1 MPHPL
6 RGAALAALLSAFAFG
21 PAHAHVLL
29 DTTQAPA
36 LSYVRIAARVPHGC
50 EGAATVALRMQI
62 PEGVIGV
69 KPMPKAGWTL
79 NVATDRSAP
88 VAAAAGHGAAGH
100 SARGGH
106 GEEPVV
112 REVAWR
118 ANAGQALADAHF
130 DEFVLY
136 LRTPDAAGQT
146 LWFPFVQECEG
157 GKVSRWIERPS
168 QGQTFEEL
176 RQPAFPVLIVPRP

>member
-1 MPHPL
+1 MPYPL
-6 RGAALAALLSAFAFG
+6 RAAVLATFLSAAASG
-21 PAHAHVLL
+21 SAQAHVLL

-36 LSYVRIAARVPHGC
+36 LSYVRVAARVPHGC
-50 EGAATVALRMQI
+50 EGVATVALRMQI
-62 PEGVIGV
+62 PEGVTGV
-69 KPMPKAGWTL
+69 KPQPKAGWTL
-79 NVATDRSAP
+79 NVAADKAAP
-88 VAAAAGHGAAGH
+88 AAAGHGAAGH

-118 ANAGQALADAHF
+118 ANAGQGLADAHY

-157 GKVSRWIERPS
+157 GKVSRWIERPGE
-168 QGQTFEEL
+168 GQTFENL
-176 RQPAFPVLIVPRP
+176 RQPAFPVLVVPRP